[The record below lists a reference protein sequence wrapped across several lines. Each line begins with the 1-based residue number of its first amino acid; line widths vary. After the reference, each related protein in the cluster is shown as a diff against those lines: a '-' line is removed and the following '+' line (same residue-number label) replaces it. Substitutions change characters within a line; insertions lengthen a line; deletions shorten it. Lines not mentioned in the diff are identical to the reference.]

1 MTSTRMAAIGTI
13 IMMIVLDVFVSLPAK
28 KKKKKISV
36 LIKRFLMVGFG
47 SGELILVEIIWMN

>member
-1 MTSTRMAAIGTI
+1 MAAIGTI
-13 IMMIVLDVFVSLPAK
+13 IMMIVLDVFVSLPA

>member
-1 MTSTRMAAIGTI
+1 MAAIGTI
-13 IMMIVLDVFVSLPAK
+13 IMMIVLDVFVSLPAKK